1 MLTRIC
7 IDGDCSNVLYDLS
20 NYYNKQEVNALIGQM
35 SSITFEVV
43 DELPETGD
51 ASTIY
56 LVDDGQGGYDQY
68 IYTED
73 EWVQI
78 GTTSVDLSDYVRKS
92 ELLNMVY
99 PVGALYM
106 STSSTSPATLFGGTW
121 ERIKD
126 RFILAS
132 GDTYTTIRGTGG
144 AATVTLTSAQSGVPA
159 FAVQSDDASPEHY
172 HYPNADTPGAQF
184 LIGAGVSRTRT
195 AISSS
200 GDRYTHTTTD
210 QNNLQMRTSTDTA
223 YAQHNHQVDIPARN
237 AAQSHNN
244 MPPYIIVNVWRRT
257 A

>member
-35 SSITFEVV
+35 STIQILVV
-43 DELPETGD
+43 DELPQTGESN
-51 ASTIY
+51 AIY
-56 LVDDGQGGYDQY
+56 FLENGDGYDQY
-68 IYTED
+68 VYSEG
-73 EWVQI
+73 EWIMI
-78 GTTSVDLSDYVRKS
+78 GTTSIDLSAYVQKS

-132 GDTYTTIRGTGG
+132 GDTYTTVTGTGG
-144 AATVTLTSAQSGVPA
+144 AATVTLTANQGAYPAINVLTEHTRLAHQHAPNTSSSG
-159 FAVQSDDASPEHY
+159 F
-172 HYPNADTPGAQF
+172 QF
-184 LIGAGVSRTRT
+184 LAGTGLSRTRT

-200 GDRYTHTTTD
+200 GDRYTHTTTSQD
-210 QNNLQMRTSTDTA
+210 NLAMTQTTTVNDVSH
-223 YAQHNHQVDIPARN
+223 QHTVNIPAK
-237 AAQSHNN
+237 AATQAHNN

>member
-78 GTTSVDLSDYVRKS
+78 GTTSVDLSDYVAKS

-106 STSSTSPATLFGGTW
+106 STSNTSPATLFGGTW

-132 GDTYTTIRGTGG
+132 GDTYTNVTGTGG
-144 AATVTLTSAQSGVPA
+144 AATVTLNANQGAYPA
-159 FAVQSDDASPEHY
+159 ISVNTATGYVEHS
-172 HYPNADTPGAQF
+172 HNPNSTQDQF
-184 LIGAGVSRTRT
+184 LVGSGLSRTRT
-195 AISSS
+195 AISST
-200 GDRYTHTTTD
+200 GDRYTHTTTVQD
-210 QNNLQMRTSTDTA
+210 NLGMRASTTTVMGG
-223 YAQHNHQVDIPARN
+223 HTHSISIPAHN

>member
-35 SSITFEVV
+35 STIQILVV
-43 DELPETGD
+43 DELPETGESN
-51 ASTIY
+51 AIY
-56 LVDDGQGGYDQY
+56 FVENGDGYDQY
-68 IYTED
+68 VYSD
-73 EWVQI
+73 GEWIMI
-78 GTTSVDLSDYVRKS
+78 GTTSIDLSAYVQKS
-92 ELLNMVY
+92 ELLDMVY

-106 STSSTSPATLFGGTW
+106 STTSTSPATLFGGTW

-132 GDTYTTIRGTGG
+132 GDTYTNVTGTGG

-159 FAVQSDDASPEHY
+159 FGVQTDNASPEHS
-172 HYPNADTPGAQF
+172 HTPNAATTPGAQF
-184 LIGAGVSRTRT
+184 LIGTGVSRTRT

-200 GDRYTHTTTD
+200 GDRYTHTTTNQD
-210 QNNLQMRTSTDTA
+210 NLQMRSSTDSA
-223 YAQHNHQVDIPARN
+223 YATHSHQVSIPAKN
-237 AAQSHNN
+237 ASQAHNN